1 MRVRFDAPFFPVIVS
16 RMWSFENP
24 LIARSRSWSRSN
36 KSRNLQLRLD
46 AARTILKAMQEAR
59 RRHRLAT
66 LGDPEWSVKL
76 SY

>member
-1 MRVRFDAPFFPVIVS
+1 VRVRFDAPFFPVIVS

-46 AARTILKAMQEAR
+46 AARTDFNAMQEVR
-59 RRHRLAT
+59 RRQSLAARD
-66 LGDPEWSVKL
+66 DPEWSVKL